1 MPKIH
6 PATKFRH
13 IRKFNLRTRLI
24 YSLFLFYGL
33 FLYLYLYLYLYLS
46 AFFLYN
52 IKKRGY
58 KKRDISELN
67 FFAPFFLFRPF
78 YSFAPF
84 FLYYIKKRGKSNH
97 IKKGQYYI
105 YIKKGTKSKDLKNSL
120 Y

>member
-33 FLYLYLYLYLYLS
+33 FLYFGL
-46 AFFLYN
+46 FFY

-58 KKRDISELN
+58 KKRDISEFN
-67 FFAPFFLFRPF
+67 FFAPFFFFLPF

-105 YIKKGTKSKDLKNSL
+105 YIKRWKTNLSYIKKDPRLYSFSL
-120 Y
+120 